1 MRRVAPTLAIL
12 ACALAGAVRAAAQPA
27 PTLPAAAPTPDLVPR
42 DLVVRFET
50 ADLDNSGGLT
60 RDEAV
65 KGGFST
71 QAFEAVDQD
80 KDRIVT
86 VYEIGVYLSDRTR
99 EWVEADTDGD
109 GHISRAEAAAH
120 PTMGQVFSQAD
131 SDADGILRKQEH
143 EAWSQTS
150 LVQNVDLPFVVPN
163 IINKRF

>member
-1 MRRVAPTLAIL
+1 MRRVGPILLAL
-12 ACALAGAVRAAAQPA
+12 ACAAAAAAQPA
-27 PTLPAAAPTPDLVPR
+27 PTLAPPRPTPDLVPR

-60 RDEAV
+60 RDEAI
-65 KGGFST
+65 KGGFSS
-71 QAFEAVDQD
+71 QAFQAVDRD
-80 KDRIVT
+80 NDRIVT
-86 VYEIGVYLSDRTR
+86 VYEIGVYLSDRAR
-99 EWVEADTDGD
+99 EWVEVDSDGD
-109 GHISRAEAAAH
+109 GRISRAEADAH

-163 IINKRF
+163 IINKKF